1 MDLRTFIAA
10 GFARLVAAINN
21 ANAASRGVHAREATI
36 RVGAYI
42 SASLNATNLTA
53 VGSIANRMDFM
64 PFIPARRITVNELA
78 IEVTTL
84 IAGSQ
89 ALLAIYDSNVNGL
102 PTNLI
107 VGSAAALD
115 CSTIGVK
122 SSVIPETPMNAGQ
135 LYWLAILTS
144 STQSVRAIGGAAC
157 HPIEMSASG
166 ASIVTLKRGS
176 SIFANG
182 LPAVAPGTVNTS
194 VGAPWIRLT
203 VAGL

>member
-1 MDLRTFIAA
+1 MQVFLAA
-10 GFARLVAAINN
+10 AFARLMAAINN
-21 ANAASRGVHAREATI
+21 AGLCARGVHACEATI

-53 VGSIANRMDFM
+53 VGSAANRIDFM
-64 PFIPARRITVNELA
+64 PFIPARRIKLNELA

-89 ALLAIYDSNVNGL
+89 ALLGIYSSNVNGL
-102 PTNLI
+102 PDARI
-107 VGSAAALD
+107 VGSPAPLD
-115 CSTIGVK
+115 CGSLGVK
-122 SSVIPETPMNAGQ
+122 SSVIPETVLNAGQ

-157 HPIEMSASG
+157 LPVEMAASG
-166 ASIVTLKRGS
+166 ASISTLKRGTAT
-176 SIFANG
+176 FANG

-194 VGAPWIRLT
+194 AITPWIRLT
-203 VAGL
+203 VSGF